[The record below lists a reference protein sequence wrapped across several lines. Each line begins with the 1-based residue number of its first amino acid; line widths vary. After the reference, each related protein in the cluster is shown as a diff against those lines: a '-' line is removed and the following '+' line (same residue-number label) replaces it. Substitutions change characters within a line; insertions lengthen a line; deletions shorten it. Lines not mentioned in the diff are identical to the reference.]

1 MRAVEKKEREDD
13 MEERSGQPRQD
24 DDLPLGTPRH
34 LTVLARCGVAL
45 LAFAGL
51 AALLLAPFAC

>member
-1 MRAVEKKEREDD
+1 MRRKREDD

-51 AALLLAPFAC
+51 AAPLLAPFAC